1 MKKEEAVPPSA
12 DNADLRQIVYQKIR
26 DAIVTGLIKPGEKLS
41 EVELAD
47 KLAVSRTPVREA
59 IRQLTQSGLVEL
71 IPRKGAYVRKLTA
84 EDISDFYDVRLA
96 LELLAIERLCSK
108 TPPEELKRFR
118 EIFSSFSSD
127 DPMEFVR
134 LDTEFHLRLCEAAN
148 NRFLM
153 TIFNNLYDLL
163 QLYRRHSV
171 AGLPLK
177 SLASEHVE
185 IIDAILERDE
195 ERAKAAMRNHL
206 ERLRDLL
213 VDHFKKNNG

>member
-1 MKKEEAVPPSA
+1 MKREKPLLFPAN
-12 DNADLRQIVYQKIR
+12 NADRRQVVYQKIR
-26 DAIVTGLIKPGEKLS
+26 DAIVAGLIRPGEKLS

-71 IPRKGAYVRKLTA
+71 IPRKGAYVRRLTA

-108 TPPEELKRFR
+108 APPEELRRFR
-118 EIFSSFSSD
+118 EIFSSFSD
-127 DPMEFVR
+127 GDPMEFVK
-134 LDTEFHLRLCEAAN
+134 LDTEFHSALCEAAG

-163 QLYRRHSV
+163 QLYRHYSV
-171 AGLPLK
+171 VGLPLK

-185 IIDAILERDE
+185 IIDAILECDE
-195 ERAKAAMRNHL
+195 ERAKTAMRSHL
-206 ERLRDLL
+206 MRLRDLL
-213 VDHFKKNNG
+213 LDCFKKANG

>member
-1 MKKEEAVPPSA
+1 MKNEEAVPPSA

-108 TPPEELKRFR
+108 TPPE
-118 EIFSSFSSD
+118 
-127 DPMEFVR
+127 
-134 LDTEFHLRLCEAAN
+134 
-148 NRFLM
+148 
-153 TIFNNLYDLL
+153 
-163 QLYRRHSV
+163 
-171 AGLPLK
+171 GL
-177 SLASEHVE
+177 
-185 IIDAILERDE
+185 
-195 ERAKAAMRNHL
+195 
-206 ERLRDLL
+206 
-213 VDHFKKNNG
+213 